1 MWGSGGSG
9 SSGNGGSGGGGG
21 VSAAWVEENYLS
33 KEFFSQLFK
42 VKATVTET
50 VEGVTTTRE
59 IDLLPN
65 AIADGT
71 NTTLKNV
78 KVEAGLWTEQFLS
91 ALGLNGGGGGGTTL
105 NEPLASINAAGLGT
119 PTATGQVITWNGSQ
133 WIYSIPGGGGG
144 GSVTSV
150 GMTVPTGFA
159 VSGSPITASGTLAL
173 SFATGYSLPL
183 TADVNKGVTAYG
195 WGNHAN
201 AGYLTSVS
209 FSDLTSHPTTL
220 SGYGI
225 TDAYTKTEADA
236 KYMTIAAFENL
247 FNALNSSGNK
257 VSHPYSSGVA
267 SIKALV
273 GLWTE
278 QYLSALG
285 QNGGG
290 GGGVTL
296 NEPLASINS
305 AGLGAPSQ
313 SGVAIMWNG
322 SAWTYQVPG
331 GGGGGTVTSVGVS
344 VPTGFVV
351 SGSPIT
357 GSGTINI
364 GFGSG
369 YALPTIAK
377 QTNWDTA
384 YEDRHSHSNK
394 SVLDGISSTDVSNW
408 VSAYSKATTIE
419 GYFDSS
425 GNAKSALKLTT
436 VSKTAWGKTYWTA
449 GGVPENVEGN
459 ISAGNSGGVIE
470 KFHAIELNN
479 AGSLS
484 SYGGLV
490 DFHYN
495 GSAADYTTRMIEE
508 AAGVVS
514 IYGKNSAS
522 PYADKL
528 AGVKVGSN
536 VTGASYV
543 QIGTVRIV
551 YDHTNN
557 ALKIEKQD
565 GTAANLYA
573 TGGVSALGMMATDS
587 GMLENLNLTGRLKFI
602 DVENEYEHQ
611 IYGDTDGYLHI
622 NASEGIELNSDLNL
636 NGYTLYMTGGN
647 IDANYVSGKR
657 FYLDSYRYL
666 YLDANNVLKYYDN
679 GTVKTI
685 AFA

>member
-1 MWGSGGSG
+1 MWGGGGSG
-9 SSGNGGSGGGGG
+9 SSGSVSSGGSSG
-21 VSAAWVEENYLS
+21 VSAAWVEQNYLS
-33 KEFFSQLFK
+33 KEFFSQIFK
-42 VKATVTET
+42 IKATVTET

-59 IDLLPN
+59 IYLLPN

-91 ALGLNGGGGGGTTL
+91 ALGLNAGGGGGGATTL
-105 NEPLASINAAGLGT
+105 GELSDV
-119 PTATGQVITWNGSQ
+119 VITDPQNGQ
-133 WIYSIPGGGGG
+133 ALIYNSGTGMWVNGAGGGGGGG

-150 GMTVPTGFA
+150 GMSVPTGFA
-159 VSGSPITASGTLAL
+159 ISGSPITASGTLAL

-201 AGYLTSVS
+201 VGYLTSVS

-285 QNGGG
+285 QNSG

-296 NEPLASINS
+296 NEPLSSINT
-305 AGLGAPSQ
+305 AGLGTPTATGQ
-313 SGVAIMWNG
+313 VITWNG
-322 SAWTYQVPG
+322 SQWIYSIPG
-331 GGGGGTVTSVGVS
+331 GGGGGGTGTVTSITAGTGLSGGTITTMGTIALSTETQTNIGYGVTAYGWGNHANAGYASSQSVS
-344 VPTGFVV
+344 V
-351 SGSPIT
+351 
-357 GSGTINI
+357 
-364 GFGSG
+364 
-369 YALPTIAK
+369 L
-377 QTNWDTA
+377 Q
-384 YEDRHSHSNK
+384 
-394 SVLDGISSTDVSNW
+394 
-408 VSAYSKATTIE
+408 
-419 GYFDSS
+419 GYFDSN

-449 GGVPENVEGN
+449 GGVPDNVDGN
-459 ISAGNSGGVIE
+459 ISAGNNGGVIE

-528 AGVKVGSN
+528 VGVKVGSN
-536 VTGASYV
+536 VTGASYL
-543 QIGTVRIV
+543 QIGTVRLV

-573 TGGVSALGMMATDS
+573 TGGVSALGMMTDTET

-602 DVENEYEHQ
+602 DVENEYEQQ
-611 IYGDTDGYLHI
+611 IYGDTEGYLHI

-657 FYLDSYRYL
+657 FYLGSTRYL
-666 YLDANNVLKYYDN
+666 YLDANNVLKYNDN
-679 GTVKTI
+679 GIIRTI
-685 AFA
+685 AFN

>member
-1 MWGSGGSG
+1 MWGSGGNG

-42 VKATVTET
+42 VKATVTTTDPQTGT
-50 VEGVTTTRE
+50 VTISEV
-59 IDLLPN
+59 DLLPN
-65 AIADGT
+65 AIADGE
-71 NTTLKNV
+71 TTRLKSIQ
-78 KVEAGLWTEQFLS
+78 ALTGLWTNEFLS
-91 ALGLNGGGGGGTTL
+91 ALGLNQGGGGGVTL
-105 NEPLASINAAGLGT
+105 NEPLSSINAAGLGT

-144 GSVTSV
+144 GGTGTVTS
-150 GMTVPTGFA
+150 
-159 VSGSPITASGTLAL
+159 ITAGTGLSGGTITTMGTIAL
-173 SFATGYSLPL
+173 STETQTNIGY
-183 TADVNKGVTAYG
+183 GVTAYG

-247 FNALNSSGNK
+247 FNALASDGTTK
-257 VSHPYSSGVA
+257 VSHPYASGVA
-267 SIKALV
+267 SIKAMV

-290 GGGVTL
+290 GGVTL
-296 NEPLASINS
+296 NEPLASINA

-331 GGGGGTVTSVGVS
+331 GGGGGGTVTSVGVS

-351 SGSPIT
+351 SGSPVT

-364 GFGSG
+364 GFDSG
-369 YALPTIAK
+369 YALPT
-377 QTNWDTA
+377 TA
-384 YEDRHSHSNK
+384 DVEKGVAAYGWGNHANAGYASSQ
-394 SVLDGISSTDVSNW
+394 SVSTLQ
-408 VSAYSKATTIE
+408 

-449 GGVPENVEGN
+449 GGVPDNVEGN

-484 SYGGLV
+484 SYGGLL

-528 AGVKVGSN
+528 VGVKVGSN
-536 VTGASYV
+536 VTGASYL
-543 QIGTVRIV
+543 QIGAVRIV

-557 ALKIEKQD
+557 ALKVEKQD

-602 DVENEYEHQ
+602 DVENEYEQQ

-666 YLDANNVLKYYDN
+666 YLDANNVLKYNDN
-679 GTVKTI
+679 GTIRTI
-685 AFA
+685 AFN

>member
-1 MWGSGGSG
+1 MILTRDKGQRMWGNPG
-9 SSGNGGSGGGGG
+9 GGSGGTGGGGGNSG
-21 VSAAWVEENYLS
+21 VSAAWVEQNYLS
-33 KEFFSQLFK
+33 KEFFSQIFK
-42 VKATVTET
+42 IKATVTET

-91 ALGLNGGGGGGTTL
+91 ALGLNGGGGGGGATTL
-105 NEPLASINAAGLGT
+105 GELSDV
-119 PTATGQVITWNGSQ
+119 VITNPQNGQ
-133 WIYSIPGGGGG
+133 ALIYNSGTGMWVNGAGGGGGGG

-159 VSGSPITASGTLAL
+159 ISGSPITASGTLAL

-285 QNGGG
+285 QNSGG

-322 SAWTYQVPG
+322 TAWTYQVPG
-331 GGGGGTVTSVGVS
+331 GGGGGGGTVTSVGMS
-344 VPTGFVV
+344 VPTGFAV
-351 SGSPIT
+351 SGSPVT
-357 GSGTINI
+357 GSGTLALSFATGYSLPLTADVNK
-364 GFGSG
+364 GVAAYGWGNHANAG
-369 YALPTIAK
+369 YASS
-377 QTNWDTA
+377 Q
-384 YEDRHSHSNK
+384 
-394 SVLDGISSTDVSNW
+394 SVSTLQ
-408 VSAYSKATTIE
+408 
-419 GYFDSS
+419 GYFDSN

-449 GGVPENVEGN
+449 NGVPDNVEGN

-484 SYGGLV
+484 SYGGLM

-543 QIGTVRIV
+543 QIGTVRLV
-551 YDHTNN
+551 YDHTNT
-557 ALKIEKQD
+557 ALKVEKQD

-602 DVENEYEHQ
+602 DVENEYEQQ

-622 NASEGIELNSDLNL
+622 NASEGIELNSDLDL

-647 IDANYVSGKR
+647 IDANYVSCKR
-657 FYLDSYRYL
+657 FYLGSTRYL

-679 GTVKTI
+679 GTVRTI

>member
-1 MWGSGGSG
+1 MILTKDKGMRMWGGFGKGSGGS
-9 SSGNGGSGGGGG
+9 GGSGGGGG

-33 KEFFSQLFK
+33 KEFFNQIFK
-42 VKATVTET
+42 IKATVTET

-91 ALGLNGGGGGGTTL
+91 ALGLNQGGGGGGATTLGELLDVAITDPQNGQALIYNSGTGMWVNGAGGGGGGGGT
-105 NEPLASINAAGLGT
+105 
-119 PTATGQVITWNGSQ
+119 
-133 WIYSIPGGGGG
+133 
-144 GSVTSV
+144 VTSV

-159 VSGSPITASGTLAL
+159 ISGSPITASGTLAL
-173 SFATGYSLPL
+173 SFASGYSLPL

-195 WGNHAN
+195 WGNHAQ
-201 AGYLTSVS
+201 AGYALASNVYS
-209 FSDLTSHPTTL
+209 K
-220 SGYGI
+220 
-225 TDAYTKTEADA
+225 TDADA
-236 KYMTIAAFENL
+236 KFMTIAAFENL
-247 FNALNSSGNK
+247 FNAIGSDGSTKIN
-257 VSHPYSSGVA
+257 HPYASGVA
-267 SIKALV
+267 SIKAMV

-290 GGGVTL
+290 GGVTL
-296 NEPLASINS
+296 NEPLASINA

-322 SAWTYQVPG
+322 TTWTYQVPGGG

-351 SGSPIT
+351 SGSPVT

-369 YALPTIAK
+369 YALPTTADVNK
-377 QTNWDTA
+377 GVTA
-384 YEDRHSHSNK
+384 YGWGDHAQAGYASSQ
-394 SVLDGISSTDVSNW
+394 SVSTLQ
-408 VSAYSKATTIE
+408 
-419 GYFDSS
+419 GYFDSN

-436 VSKTAWGKTYWTA
+436 VSKMAWGKTYWTA
-449 GGVPENVEGN
+449 GGVPDNVEGN

-484 SYGGLV
+484 SYGGLL

-514 IYGKNSAS
+514 IYGKNSAATS
-522 PYADKL
+522 GTYADKL
-528 AGVKVGSN
+528 VGVKVGSN

-557 ALKIEKQD
+557 ALKVEKQD

-602 DVENEYEHQ
+602 DVENEYEQQ

-657 FYLDSYRYL
+657 FYLGSTRYL

-679 GTVKTI
+679 GTVRTV

>member
-1 MWGSGGSG
+1 MM
-9 SSGNGGSGGGGG
+9 
-21 VSAAWVEENYLS
+21 WVENNYLS
-33 KEFFSQLFK
+33 KEFFNQLFK
-42 VKATVTET
+42 VKATVTSTINGQT
-50 VEGVTTTRE
+50 VTQD

-65 AIADGT
+65 DLVDGT
-71 NTTLKNV
+71 TVKLKNV
-78 KVEAGLWTEQFLS
+78 KVETGLWTEQFLS
-91 ALGLNGGGGGGTTL
+91 ALGLNQG
-105 NEPLASINAAGLGT
+105 
-119 PTATGQVITWNGSQ
+119 
-133 WIYSIPGGGGG
+133 GGGGG
-144 GSVTSV
+144 GSSTLAGLLDVEISNPANGEGLVYNATNQKWENQPIGGGGTGTLTSI
-150 GMTVPTGFA
+150 GLTMPTGFT
-159 VSGSPITASGTLAL
+159 VSPGTLRQDGTFVVGFSSGYAL
-173 SFATGYSLPL
+173 PT

-195 WGNHAN
+195 WGNHAQ
-201 AGYLTSVS
+201 AGYALASNVYS
-209 FSDLTSHPTTL
+209 
-220 SGYGI
+220 
-225 TDAYTKTEADA
+225 KTEADT
-236 KYMTIAAFENL
+236 KFMTIAAFENL
-247 FNALNSSGNK
+247 FNALASDGTTK
-257 VSHPYSSGVA
+257 VSHPYASGVA
-267 SIKALV
+267 SIKAMV

-290 GGGVTL
+290 GGVTL
-296 NEPLASINS
+296 NEPLASINA

-331 GGGGGTVTSVGVS
+331 GGGGGGTVTSVGVS

-351 SGSPIT
+351 SGSPVT

-364 GFGSG
+364 GFDSG
-369 YALPTIAK
+369 YALPTTADVNK
-377 QTNWDTA
+377 GVTA
-384 YEDRHSHSNK
+384 YGWGNHANAGYASSQ
-394 SVLDGISSTDVSNW
+394 SVSTLQ
-408 VSAYSKATTIE
+408 

-449 GGVPENVEGN
+449 GGVPDNVEGN

-484 SYGGLV
+484 SYGGLI

-495 GSAADYTTRMIEE
+495 GSASDYTTRMIEE

-528 AGVKVGSN
+528 VGVKVGSN
-536 VTGASYV
+536 VTGASYM
-543 QIGTVRIV
+543 QIGAVRIV

-602 DVENEYEHQ
+602 DVENEYEQQ

-622 NASEGIELNSDLNL
+622 NASEGIELNSDLDM

-657 FYLDSYRYL
+657 FYLDGTRYL

-679 GTVKTI
+679 GTIRTI

>member
-1 MWGSGGSG
+1 MWGSGGNGSG
-9 SSGNGGSGGGGG
+9 GNGGSSGGGG

-33 KEFFSQLFK
+33 KEFFSQIFK
-42 VKATVTET
+42 IKATVTET

-91 ALGLNGGGGGGTTL
+91 ALGLN
-105 NEPLASINAAGLGT
+105 
-119 PTATGQVITWNGSQ
+119 Q
-133 WIYSIPGGGGG
+133 GGGGG
-144 GSVTSV
+144 GSSTLAGLLDVEISNPANGEGLVYNATSQKWENQPI
-150 GMTVPTGFA
+150 GGGGTGTLTSIGLTMPTGFT
-159 VSGSPITASGTLAL
+159 VSPGTLRQDGTFVVGFSSGYAL
-173 SFATGYSLPL
+173 PT
-183 TADVNKGVTAYG
+183 TADVEKGVTAYG

-201 AGYLTSVS
+201 AGYALASNVYS
-209 FSDLTSHPTTL
+209 K
-220 SGYGI
+220 
-225 TDAYTKTEADA
+225 TDADA
-236 KYMTIAAFENL
+236 KFMTIAAFENL
-247 FNALNSSGNK
+247 FNAIGSDGSTKIN
-257 VSHPYSSGVA
+257 HPYASGVA
-267 SIKALV
+267 SIKAMV

-290 GGGVTL
+290 GGVTL
-296 NEPLASINS
+296 NEPLASINA
-305 AGLGAPSQ
+305 AGLGVPSQ

-331 GGGGGTVTSVGVS
+331 GGGGGGTVTSVGVS

-351 SGSPIT
+351 SGSPVT
-357 GSGTINI
+357 GSGTIAI

-369 YALPTIAK
+369 YALPTTADVEK
-377 QTNWDTA
+377 GLTA
-384 YEDRHSHSNK
+384 YGWGDHAQAGYASSQ
-394 SVLDGISSTDVSNW
+394 SVSTLQ
-408 VSAYSKATTIE
+408 

-449 GGVPENVEGN
+449 GGVPDNVEGN

-490 DFHYN
+490 DFHFN

-514 IYGKNSAS
+514 IYGKNSAATS
-522 PYADKL
+522 GTYADKL
-528 AGVKVGSN
+528 VGVKVGSN

-543 QIGTVRIV
+543 QIGTVRLV

-557 ALKIEKQD
+557 ALKVEKQD

-602 DVENEYEHQ
+602 DVENEYEQQ

-622 NASEGIELNSDLNL
+622 NASEGIELNSDLDM

-647 IDANYVSGKR
+647 IDANFVSGKR
-657 FYLDSYRYL
+657 FYLGSTRYL
-666 YLDANNVLKYYDN
+666 YLDVNNVLKYYDN
-679 GTVKTI
+679 GTVRTI

>member
-1 MWGSGGSG
+1 MILTKDKGQRMWGSGGNDSG
-9 SSGNGGSGGGGG
+9 GNGGSGGGGG
-21 VSAAWVEENYLS
+21 VSASWVEENYLS

-42 VKATVTET
+42 VKATVTTTDPQTGT
-50 VEGVTTTRE
+50 VNISEV
-59 IDLLPN
+59 DLLPN
-65 AIADGT
+65 AIADGE
-71 NTTLKNV
+71 TTKLKSIQ
-78 KVEAGLWTEQFLS
+78 ALTGLWTNEFLS
-91 ALGLNGGGGGGTTL
+91 ALGLNSGGGGGGSSTLAGLLDVEISNPANGEGLVYNATNQKWENQPIGGGGGGGTLT
-105 NEPLASINAAGLGT
+105 SIGLT
-119 PTATGQVITWNGSQ
+119 
-133 WIYSIPGGGGG
+133 
-144 GSVTSV
+144 
-150 GMTVPTGFA
+150 MPTGFT
-159 VSGSPITASGTLAL
+159 VNPGTLRQDGTFVVGFGSGYAL
-173 SFATGYSLPL
+173 PT
-183 TADVNKGVTAYG
+183 TDDVEKGVTAYS
-195 WGNHAN
+195 WGDHAQ
-201 AGYLTSVS
+201 AGYALANNVYSK
-209 FSDLTSHPTTL
+209 
-220 SGYGI
+220 
-225 TDAYTKTEADA
+225 TDADQKF
-236 KYMTIAAFENL
+236 MTIAAFENL
-247 FNALNSSGNK
+247 FNAIGSDGSTKIN
-257 VSHPYSSGVA
+257 HPYASGVA
-267 SIKALV
+267 SIKAMV
-273 GLWTE
+273 GLWTDE
-278 QYLSALG
+278 FLSALG
-285 QNGGG
+285 LNSG

-296 NEPLASINS
+296 NEPLASINT

-331 GGGGGTVTSVGVS
+331 GGGTGTLTSIGLTM
-344 VPTGFVV
+344 PTGFTVNPGTLRQDGTFVV
-351 SGSPIT
+351 
-357 GSGTINI
+357 
-364 GFGSG
+364 GFSSG
-369 YALPTIAK
+369 YALPTTADVNK
-377 QTNWDTA
+377 GVTA
-384 YEDRHSHSNK
+384 YSWGDHAQAGYASGQ
-394 SVLDGISSTDVSNW
+394 SVSTLQ
-408 VSAYSKATTIE
+408 
-419 GYFDSS
+419 GYFDPS

-449 GGVPENVEGN
+449 NGVPDNVEGN

-484 SYGGLV
+484 NYGGLV

-543 QIGTVRIV
+543 QIGAVRIV

-602 DVENEYEHQ
+602 DVENEYEQQ

-636 NGYTLYMTGGN
+636 NGYMLYMTGGN

-657 FYLDSYRYL
+657 FYLGSTRYL
-666 YLDANNVLKYYDN
+666 YLDANNELKYYDN
-679 GTVKTI
+679 GTVRTI

>member
-1 MWGSGGSG
+1 MILTRDKGQRMWGNPG
-9 SSGNGGSGGGGG
+9 GGSGGTGGGGGNSG
-21 VSAAWVEENYLS
+21 VSAAWVEQNYLS

-91 ALGLNGGGGGGTTL
+91 ALGLNGGGGGGGATTL
-105 NEPLASINAAGLGT
+105 GELSDV
-119 PTATGQVITWNGSQ
+119 VITDPQNGQ
-133 WIYSIPGGGGG
+133 ALIYNSDTGMWVNGVGGGGGGG

-159 VSGSPITASGTLAL
+159 ISGSPITASGTLAL
-173 SFATGYSLPL
+173 SFASGYSLPL

-195 WGNHAN
+195 WGNHAQ
-201 AGYLTSVS
+201 AGYALASNVYS
-209 FSDLTSHPTTL
+209 K
-220 SGYGI
+220 
-225 TDAYTKTEADA
+225 TDADA
-236 KYMTIAAFENL
+236 KFMTIAAFENL
-247 FNALNSSGNK
+247 FNAIGSDGSTKIN
-257 VSHPYSSGVA
+257 HPYASGVA
-267 SIKALV
+267 SIKAMV

-285 QNGGG
+285 QNSG

-296 NEPLASINS
+296 NEPLASINT
-305 AGLGAPSQ
+305 AGLGVPSQ

-322 SAWTYQVPG
+322 TAWTYQVPGGG

-351 SGSPIT
+351 SGSPVT
-357 GSGTINI
+357 GSGIISI

-369 YALPTIAK
+369 YALPTTADVQK
-377 QTNWDTA
+377 GVTA
-384 YEDRHSHSNK
+384 YGWGDHAEAGYASSQSV
-394 SVLDGISSTDVSNW
+394 SVLQ
-408 VSAYSKATTIE
+408 

-436 VSKTAWGKTYWTA
+436 VSKTAWGQTYWTA
-449 GGVPENVEGN
+449 GGVPDNVEGN
-459 ISAGNSGGVIE
+459 ISAGNSGGVVE

-479 AGSLS
+479 AGSLG

-543 QIGTVRIV
+543 QIGTVRLV
-551 YDHTNN
+551 YDHANN
-557 ALKIEKQD
+557 ALKVEKQD

-657 FYLDSYRYL
+657 FYLGSTRYL

-679 GTVKTI
+679 GTVRTI